1 MPATTRQKR
10 FVVTGAAL
18 KQRTKM
24 PKGKPHKERRT
35 MTQIRSMLLASVA
48 GLAMGLTAGGAS
60 ADQLLSGSITSAGA
74 KLEGVQV
81 SAKKEGSTITTSV
94 YTDQNGDY
102 VFPPMAD
109 GKYQVWAQALGFH
122 TVKDAVEL
130 SAAKHQDFQLAAM
143 MDPEERYRQLPPEMM
158 VAALPDETPE
168 DANIKKIFTNEC
180 TGCHTP
186 GYPLQFKFD
195 EAGWNKIINLM
206 KVVPGSGVYPGA
218 NAKVSKIIEFN
229 RKELAAYLARARGPG
244 ETSMTF
250 KDRPRP
256 TGEAGRVV
264 WTTYDLPLNP
274 DAGIG
279 THGVRAS
286 TDVND
291 GSDWSLGIT
300 SKLAEMPHDGGMDF
314 DGNVYFTNNNPNR
327 LATIG
332 KVNAKTGEVKW
343 LKVDRPDG
351 RAANAHGLARDAN
364 GDFWFDVNP
373 GRRSLG
379 KLDTKTEKI
388 SVYETPSSMS
398 PLGGAVTMDVDGKG
412 KIWASAPD
420 GAVRFDPETE
430 QFTDFKSL
438 KPYNSPKGTG
448 MTYGAAGDRD
458 GNGWWAQMA
467 LDTIGKGDVA
477 TGKATEVSLPLIKNQ
492 LDSVTPKAREF
503 YESYNELSFNT
514 PLPWSQGP
522 RRMGTDK
529 NADVLWVGNSWGSSL
544 ARIDT
549 KTGQTSIIPFP
560 DPAYQPYHIAVDQH
574 HNVWGNLWTADRIT
588 KYDPAKGE
596 WTMFDLPTRGTEI
609 RHISLLEKDGV
620 TKVTVPIYRDSKM
633 GVMTLR
639 SEADIA
645 ALKAQAK

>member
-1 MPATTRQKR
+1 
-10 FVVTGAAL
+10 
-18 KQRTKM
+18 
-24 PKGKPHKERRT
+24 
-35 MTQIRSMLLASVA
+35 MTPIRSMLLASVA
-48 GLAMGLTAGGAS
+48 GLAMGFAAGGAS
-60 ADQLLSGSITSAGA
+60 ADPLLTGSITSASGA

-102 VFPPMAD
+102 FFPPMAE
-109 GKYQVWAQALGFH
+109 GKYRVWAQALGFH
-122 TVKDAVEL
+122 TAKDAVDL
-130 SAAKHQDFQLAAM
+130 SAAKHQDFKLAAM
-143 MDPEERYRQLPPEMM
+143 TDPEERFRQLPPEMM

-218 NAKVSKIIEFN
+218 NGKVSKIIEFN

-256 TGEAGRVV
+256 TGEAARVV

-274 DAGIG
+274 DAGPG
-279 THGVRAS
+279 TLGL
-286 TDVND
+286 TNPDND
-291 GSDWSLGIT
+291 GFDWSMGVT
-300 SKLAEMPHDGGMDF
+300 SKLGQMPHDGGMDF

-343 LKVDRPDG
+343 LKVDRVNDG
-351 RAANAHGLARDAN
+351 LAANAHGLTRDAN

-373 GRRSLG
+373 GRRALG
-379 KLDTKTEKI
+379 KLETKTEKI
-388 SVYETPSSMS
+388 SVYQTPSNMS

-420 GAVRFDPETE
+420 GAVRFDPVTE
-430 QFTDFKSL
+430 QFTDFKSV

-467 LDTIGKGDVA
+467 LDTIGKGDME
-477 TGKATEVSLPLIKNQ
+477 TGKATEVSLPLIKDQ
-492 LDSVTPKAREF
+492 MDRVTPKAREF
-503 YESYNELSFNT
+503 YENYSELSFNT

-529 NADVLWVGNSWGSSL
+529 NADVLWVGNSWGASL

-549 KTGQTSIIPFP
+549 KTGQTSIVPFP
-560 DPAYQPYHIAVDQH
+560 DPAYQPYHIAVDQN
-574 HNVWGNLWTADRIT
+574 HNVWGNLWTADRIA
-588 KYDPAKGE
+588 KYDPAKGA

-639 SEADIA
+639 NEADIA
-645 ALKAQAK
+645 ALKAQVK

>member
-1 MPATTRQKR
+1 
-10 FVVTGAAL
+10 
-18 KQRTKM
+18 
-24 PKGKPHKERRT
+24 
-35 MTQIRSMLLASVA
+35 
-48 GLAMGLTAGGAS
+48 
-60 ADQLLSGSITSAGA
+60 
-74 KLEGVQV
+74 
-81 SAKKEGSTITTSV
+81 
-94 YTDQNGDY
+94 
-102 VFPPMAD
+102 
-109 GKYQVWAQALGFH
+109 
-122 TVKDAVEL
+122 
-130 SAAKHQDFQLAAM
+130 
-143 MDPEERYRQLPPEMM
+143 
-158 VAALPDETPE
+158 
-168 DANIKKIFTNEC
+168 
-180 TGCHTP
+180 
-186 GYPLQFKFD
+186 
-195 EAGWNKIINLM
+195 M

-218 NAKVSKIIEFN
+218 NAKVSQIIEFN

-244 ETSMTF
+244 ETSMKF

-256 TGEAGRVV
+256 TGEAARVV
-264 WTTYDLPLNP
+264 WTTYDLSLNP
-274 DAGIG
+274 DAGPG
-279 THGVRAS
+279 TLGIKGP
-286 TDVND
+286 DND
-291 GSDWSLGIT
+291 GSDWSLGVT
-300 SKLAEMPHDGGMDF
+300 SKLGQMPHDGGMDL
-314 DGNVYFTNNNPNR
+314 DGNIYFTNNNPNK
-327 LATIG
+327 LATVG
-332 KVNAKTGEVKW
+332 KVNAKTGEVKY
-343 LKVDRPDG
+343 LKVDRADG
-351 RAANAHGLARDAN
+351 LAANAHGLTRDAN

-373 GRRSLG
+373 GRRALG
-379 KLDTKTEKI
+379 KLDAKTEKI
-388 SVYETPSSMS
+388 SVYQTPSNMS
-398 PLGGAVTMDVDGKG
+398 PLGGAVTLDVDGKG

-420 GAVRFDPETE
+420 GAVRFDPVSE
-430 QFTDFKSL
+430 QFTDFKSI

-467 LDTIGKGDVA
+467 LDTIGKGDIA
-477 TGKATEVSLPLIKNQ
+477 TGKATEVSLPSMKEQ
-492 LDSVTPKAREF
+492 MDRVTPKAREF

-588 KYDPAKGE
+588 KYDPSKNE